1 MSNDVVVEEI
11 KSKLD
16 IVAIVS
22 EYVQLKK
29 AGTRM
34 SGLCPF
40 HNERTPSFSVSPD
53 MQFWYCFGCNEGGD
67 AINFVMR
74 MEGLE
79 FPEALKVLAKRT
91 GVQLRQEDPERN
103 SRRQR
108 LIDVNTAAAKF
119 FHEVLL
125 KHPTAEAA
133 RKYAA
138 EKRALK
144 PETIEDLLIG
154 YAPDSWDATSAA
166 LKKKGFKDEDVV
178 AAGIATRREKGG
190 GTFDRFR
197 DRLMFPIRDVHGN
210 IVGFTGRIL
219 PGSPDA
225 DKEEAKY
232 VNTQQTDIYNKSSI
246 LFGLDRAK
254 RAIRKVEYAVIVEGN
269 MDVVAS
275 HQAGVTNVV
284 ASSGTALTEQ
294 QLDLLTR
301 YTDKLVLSFDNDAA
315 GERAA
320 RRGIE
325 LALQKGFSVRVLR
338 LPPGAGKDPDDAIR
352 KDVKLWQQAI
362 TDSVPFMQWNI
373 DLVRERTDM
382 DDPEAK
388 KAASEELVG
397 EVAKLTAAVER
408 AHWIKELGLLFK
420 TPESLLFEE
429 VEKARG
435 NAKFRPQDAK
445 RNLVGAPSATQQA
458 QQAAPAARQAPGRT
472 TLLSQHVLG
481 MLLAWPALCTAMDRF
496 VLQGAILE
504 GDFGELY
511 RDFLAFYTN
520 ERSKDG
526 APEEALI
533 RTYVQRQNDHAAKI
547 IATAR
552 LRAEH
557 EFEGLTD
564 AGRRETLTSLIGELK
579 NLHASRR
586 QQELTYAMAQAE
598 KEGDMAT
605 IQHIQEQ
612 LQTLMRGDA

>member
-1 MSNDVVVEEI
+1 MAHDPVVEEI

-16 IVAIVS
+16 IVQVVS

-40 HNERTPSFSVSPD
+40 HSERTPSFSVSPD

-74 MEGLE
+74 MEGFD

-91 GVQLRQEDPERN
+91 GIQLKAEDPQK
-103 SRRQR
+103 SGRRQR
-108 LIDVNTAAAKF
+108 LIDVNAAAARF
-119 FHEVLL
+119 FHEVLM
-125 KHPTAEAA
+125 KHPSAETA

-166 LKKKGFKDEDVV
+166 LKKKGFTEEEIV
-178 AAGIATRREKGG
+178 AAGIATKRDKGG

-197 DRLMFPIRDVHGN
+197 ARLMFPIRDVHGN

-232 VNTQQTDIYNKSSI
+232 VNTQQTDVYNKSSV

-254 RAIRKVEYAVIVEGN
+254 RAIRKVEYAVVVEGN

-294 QLDLLTR
+294 QLDLLSR

-325 LALQKGFSVRVLR
+325 LALQKGFTVRVLR
-338 LPPGAGKDPDDAIR
+338 LPPEAGKDPDDAIR

-362 TDSVPFMQWNI
+362 TDSAPFMQWNI
-373 DLVRERTDM
+373 ELVRERTDM
-382 DDPEAK
+382 TDPEAK
-388 KAASEELVG
+388 KAASAELIA
-397 EVAKLTAAVER
+397 EVAKLPSAVER
-408 AHWIKELGLLFK
+408 AHWIKELGMLFT

-435 NAKFRPQDAK
+435 NAKFRPEDAK
-445 RNLVGAPSATQQA
+445 RKVAGIVPASPGA
-458 QQAAPAARQAPGRT
+458 RKAPGRA
-472 TLLSQHVLG
+472 TLLSETVVG
-481 MLLAWPALCTAMDRF
+481 MLLAWPRLTELSAQILPD
-496 VLQGAILE
+496 LGILE
-504 GDFGELY
+504 GGFGELY
-511 RDFLAFYTN
+511 RDFLAFYTD

-526 APEEALI
+526 APEEVAI
-533 RTYVQRQNDHAAKI
+533 RTYVQRLDENAAT
-547 IATAR
+547 IAASAR

-557 EFEGLTD
+557 EFEKLSD
-564 AGRRETLTSLIGELK
+564 DGRRDALTSLIGELK
-579 NLHASRR
+579 HLHASRR

-598 KEGDMAT
+598 KDGDMAT

-612 LQTLMRGDA
+612 LQKLMRGDA